1 MVQDGFP
8 MAAATMA
15 DWHQAACGM
24 IEPLYG
30 GTLSD
35 SVSLGDNRNPRL
47 PRQHTHNKCG
57 RGKADIMDNLK
68 DWTGLLYFS
77 ILLLSSQL
85 F

>member
-1 MVQDGFP
+1 MVEHDLIQ
-8 MAAATMA
+8 
-15 DWHQAACGM
+15 
-24 IEPLYG
+24 YR
-30 GTLSD
+30 
-35 SVSLGDNRNPRL
+35 SVTTGIPVFLVN
-47 PRQHTHNKCG
+47 THNKCG